1 MGAAEDRD
9 QHATLDPQ
17 DAAWRAR
24 VEGLLTQ
31 VLKELRG
38 RRVKG
43 AKRSHSAA
51 ARAYETALN
60 APERYKPT
68 ELDMAAARRALN
80 RK

>member
-9 QHATLDPQ
+9 HETLDPQ

-43 AKRSHSAA
+43 AKSSRSAA